1 MAAQKGRG
9 LIVKFDSSTAGALV
23 TVPGQREG
31 TFTIN
36 NEPVDITNKDSG
48 STQGW
53 IHRQLLEQ
61 AGVTTMSV
69 GITGVFTDSALQKQ
83 VAEMA
88 RKNQVTLIEAFVPG
102 TSNGAGGS
110 FEGSFMITN
119 FAYAGTYNGEVNYQ
133 VTLESAGNITFDST
147 DAP

>member
-23 TVPGQREG
+23 VIPGQREG

-36 NEPVDITNKDSG
+36 NEPVDITNKDSA

-53 IHRQLLEQ
+53 IHRQLLDQ
-61 AGVTTMSV
+61 AGVGSMSV
-69 GITGVFTDSALQKQ
+69 SLTGVFTDSALQKQ

-88 RKNQVTLIEAFVPG
+88 RKNTATAIEAFVPG
-102 TSNGAGGS
+102 SSNGAGGS
-110 FEGSFMITN
+110 FEGTFMVQSFG
-119 FAYAGTYNGEVNYQ
+119 YAGTYNGEVNYT
-133 VTLESAGNITFDST
+133 VSLESAGNITFDST
-147 DAP
+147 DA